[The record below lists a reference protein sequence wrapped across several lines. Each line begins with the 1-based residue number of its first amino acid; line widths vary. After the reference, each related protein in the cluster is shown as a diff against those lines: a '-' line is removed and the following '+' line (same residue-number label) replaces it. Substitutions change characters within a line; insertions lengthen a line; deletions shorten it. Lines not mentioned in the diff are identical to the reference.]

1 MTVMRNV
8 FLISVL
14 VLLVSVQAGGQ
25 DIMKRFSDAVA
36 SRCVDVTYSYN
47 AISGV
52 EVSGSG
58 TLRLQGSSFLMK
70 GDGLEIWCDGET
82 RWTLDREAGEMVVES
97 VGDNVAGVAAAD
109 PAVILSSLDTHFTID
124 SVTKVSGGC
133 TKVDFNPESGV
144 LGISTLS
151 VWLAEGEEAPV
162 LARAVMVL
170 GDGTKTEL
178 SFSSMK
184 YSTRVSPEEFSFDM
198 KTAGTN
204 WVITDLR

>member
-1 MTVMRNV
+1 M
-8 FLISVL
+8 
-14 VLLVSVQAGGQ
+14 
-25 DIMKRFSDAVA
+25 
-36 SRCVDVTYSYN
+36 
-47 AISGV
+47 
-52 EVSGSG
+52 
-58 TLRLQGSSFLMK
+58 
-70 GDGLEIWCDGET
+70 
-82 RWTLDREAGEMVVES
+82 
-97 VGDNVAGVAAAD
+97 
-109 PAVILSSLDTHFTID
+109 
-124 SVTKVSGGC
+124 
-133 TKVDFNPESGV
+133 DFNPESGV